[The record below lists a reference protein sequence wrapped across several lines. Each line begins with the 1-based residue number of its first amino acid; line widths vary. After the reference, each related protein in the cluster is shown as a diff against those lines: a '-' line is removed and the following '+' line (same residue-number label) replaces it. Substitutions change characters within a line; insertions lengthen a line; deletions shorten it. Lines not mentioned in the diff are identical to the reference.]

1 MKLLLTSSNSLIAKS
16 LHKRLESKFKM
27 YSLTKDKKAADD
39 QANMILWDDII
50 NHEFDYIVALDSP
63 RSSDLTYSHINSLLR
78 ISEQAKYL
86 NHYLRKKENTRLILL
101 SSVSVLGNVK
111 IIYSHNE
118 VQQNPDLYGTTKSIQ
133 EQILGFDLEQSRI
146 IILRLPAVLVENAV
160 VHFPSRLRDTLIK
173 NETVTIT
180 NPQDN
185 WNACLSI
192 LDLSNLIVDL
202 VENFQTRHVV
212 QYPHASDEI
221 SFLEVVNY
229 MRLLLASESNIIVKD
244 HIYNESGGVRLIKV
258 PNRINT
264 LSVAN
269 SLKQF
274 CELTNQLF

>member
-1 MKLLLTSSNSLIAKS
+1 
-16 LHKRLESKFKM
+16 
-27 YSLTKDKKAADD
+27 LTKDKKVADD

-63 RSSDLTYSHINSLLR
+63 SSSDLTYSHINSLLR

-86 NHYLRKKENTRLILL
+86 NQYLRKKENTRLILL

-118 VQQNPDLYGTTKSIQ
+118 VQQNPDLYGTAKSIQ

-202 VENFQTRHVV
+202 VENFQTVHVV

-244 HIYNESGGVRLIKV
+244 RIYNESGGVRLIKV